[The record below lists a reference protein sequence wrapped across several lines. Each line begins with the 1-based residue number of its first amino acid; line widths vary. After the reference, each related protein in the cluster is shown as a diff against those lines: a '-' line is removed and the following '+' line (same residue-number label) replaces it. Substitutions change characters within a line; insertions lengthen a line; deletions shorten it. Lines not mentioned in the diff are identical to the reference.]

1 MPGYREARCSNK
13 AHVSQA
19 YYGYLHDAIERA
31 LEMVSAGEALIT
43 FGAGNVWM
51 AGEEMLER
59 LRHANPDTAAPSSS
73 DVSAPAPK
81 QEGQS

>member
-1 MPGYREARCSNK
+1 MSSTARQCTTPLN
-13 AHVSQA
+13 
-19 YYGYLHDAIERA
+19 GP